1 MAAACACDSQAA
13 LTFEVPPPPPE
24 AGPLEVSFGLAGAK
38 AAVGGASV
46 FLVSPMM
53 SQEAVRA
60 DALGPKPLP
69 PKASTL
75 EHLA

>member
-1 MAAACACDSQAA
+1 MAVACACDSQAA

-38 AAVGGASV
+38 AAVGGALV
-46 FLVSPMM
+46 FQSPMM